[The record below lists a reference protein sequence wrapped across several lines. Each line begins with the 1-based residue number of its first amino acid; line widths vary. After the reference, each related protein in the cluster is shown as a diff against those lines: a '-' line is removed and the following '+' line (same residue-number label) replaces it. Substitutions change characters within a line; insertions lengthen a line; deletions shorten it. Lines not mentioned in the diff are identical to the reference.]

1 MDAIQKGAMKFR
13 IDCKLSAGMKFD
25 DAAGVHVAWCPA
37 LDVYSQGE
45 SENEAKAAIESAV
58 LMYIK
63 NCVRRGVLESVLKER
78 GFSVSD
84 RPRKTETGDSGEYI
98 SVVPEKEEAVT
109 LGSFGNLFDIAVP
122 LELMQLAPRSGATA
136 WQ

>member
-1 MDAIQKGAMKFR
+1 MDGIQSGAMKFR
-13 IDCKLSAGMKFD
+13 IDCKLSAAVKFD

-45 SENEAKAAIESAV
+45 NEPEAKAAIESAV
-58 LMYIK
+58 MMYVT

-78 GFSVSD
+78 GFGVSD
-84 RPRKTETGDSGEYI
+84 KPRKSETGDSGEYI
-98 SVVPEKEEAVT
+98 SVRPEKEEAAG
-109 LGSFGNLFDIAVP
+109 LGDFGNLFDIAVP
-122 LELMQLAPRSGATA
+122 LELMQALPSGATA